1 MAVIDSG
8 RVKAELGDAGSR
20 SLKQIED
27 ARPASRAL
35 QARDGVAGEV
45 SGELEEIAD
54 RAGPLG
60 AGLMRLGPA
69 GLAAAAAIGAVT
81 LGLKGSLEEAA
92 NANQSYRRLEAV
104 LKATGTCVNRS
115 ICTTTPA

>member
-1 MAVIDSG
+1 LAVIDSG

-35 QARDGVAGEV
+35 QARDVAGEV
-45 SGELEEIAD
+45 RGELEEIAD

-81 LGLKGSLEEAA
+81 LGLKGILPHVRVHRPHLDRELLLCAA
-92 NANQSYRRLEAV
+92 GSSTRS
-104 LKATGTCVNRS
+104 GNR
-115 ICTTTPA
+115 